1 MKKLGIIA
9 GGGELPERLIHACHD
24 QSRPVFVAA
33 IEGEAEAERVAHAP
47 HKFFLIGA
55 AGKIISALKAEKVEE
70 IVLAGRIK
78 RPAFSALNL
87 DMTGV
92 KLMAR
97 VAKARMQG
105 DDLLLKTIV
114 TFLEEQGFSVVGA
127 DDVLGDLLIPAG
139 PLGSITP
146 QDDNARNDIALGMQI
161 AKAIGELDI
170 GQAVVVQ
177 QSIVIGVEALEGT
190 DKLLERAAQYRLE
203 GVGGVLVKMRKPT
216 QEARVDL
223 PTIGIQTL
231 ENAHKAGLRG
241 IAVQAY
247 GALVMN
253 RQELA
258 ARADALGMFV
268 VGVE

>member
-9 GGGELPERLIHACHD
+9 GGGELPERLIQACHD

-33 IEGEAEAERVAHAP
+33 IEGEAEAEHVAKAP
-47 HKFFLIGA
+47 HEFFLIGA
-55 AGKIISALKAEKVEE
+55 AGKIIQALKAQNVEE
-70 IVLAGRIK
+70 LVLAGRIK

-105 DDLLLKTIV
+105 DDLLLRTIV
-114 TFLEEQGFSVVGA
+114 AFLEEQGFSVVGA
-127 DDVLGDLLIPAG
+127 DSVLGDLLIPAG
-139 PLGSITP
+139 PLGQFSP
-146 QDDNARNDIALGMQI
+146 QDDTARNDVALGMRI
-161 AKAIGELDI
+161 AKAMGDLDI

-177 QSIVIGVEALEGT
+177 QSIVVGVEALEGT
-190 DKLLERAAQYRLE
+190 DQLLARAGQYRLD
-203 GVGGVLVKMRKPT
+203 GAGGVLVKMRKPN

-247 GALVMN
+247 GAIVIN
-253 RQELA
+253 RQELIE
-258 ARADALGMFV
+258 RANALGMFV